1 MAPTNPIYR
10 LFGHSPIGPLQAHMN
25 KVNQCVQT
33 LPAFFEG
40 VFNNDWQEAA
50 KQQAKIAELEREADE
65 LKKQLRL
72 NLPRSLFLPV
82 QRGDLLE
89 MLTMQDKIANRA
101 KDIAGIILGRQLKFP
116 PEIVTHYSDL
126 LKRCLDATSQ
136 AHKAISELDSLLE
149 AGFRGHEANLVEEMI
164 HILDDIEND
173 TDAIQVRVR
182 RQLYELEK
190 DLLPVNVVF
199 LYKVIE
205 WTGDLADR
213 AQLVGGQLE
222 LMLAR

>member
-1 MAPTNPIYR
+1 MPTNPIYR
-10 LFGHSPIGPLQAHMN
+10 LFGHSPIGPLQAHMD
-25 KVNQCVQT
+25 KVNQCAQL
-33 LPAFFEG
+33 LPAFFDA
-40 VFNNDWQEAA
+40 VFANDWPEAA

-72 NLPRSLFLPV
+72 NLPRSLFLPI

-89 MLTMQDKIANRA
+89 MLTLQDKIANKS

-116 PEIVTHYSDL
+116 PEIISQYTDL

-149 AGFRGHEANLVEEMI
+149 AGFRGYEANLVEEMI
-164 HILDDIEND
+164 HTLDDIEND
-173 TDAIQVRVR
+173 TDTIQVRVR
-182 RQLYELEK
+182 KQLYELEK
-190 DLLPVNVVF
+190 DLPPVDVIF
-199 LYKVIE
+199 LYKIIE

-213 AQLVGGQLE
+213 AQQVGGQLE

>member
-1 MAPTNPIYR
+1 MVPMNPIYR
-10 LFGHSPIGPLQAHMN
+10 LFAHSPIGPLQAHMD

-33 LPAFFEG
+33 LPQFFEA
-40 VFNNDWQEAA
+40 VFRNDWDEAA
-50 KQQAKIAELEREADE
+50 KQQGKVAELEREADE

-89 MLTMQDKIANRA
+89 MLTFQDKIANRA

-116 PEIVTHYSDL
+116 PEIVASYSAL
-126 LKRCLDATSQ
+126 LKRCLDATTQ

-149 AGFRGHEANLVEEMI
+149 TGFRGHEANLVEEMI
-164 HILDDIEND
+164 YTLDEIEND
-173 TDAIQVRVR
+173 TDAIQVQVR

-190 DLLPVNVVF
+190 EWEPVDVIF

-213 AQLVGGQLE
+213 AQQVGSQLE

>member
-1 MAPTNPIYR
+1 MISTNPIYR

-25 KVNQCVQT
+25 KVNQCAQT
-33 LPAFFEG
+33 LPVFFDA
-40 VFNNDWQEAA
+40 VFAHDWQEAA

-72 NLPRSLFLPV
+72 NLPRSLFLPI

-89 MLTMQDKIANRA
+89 MLTMQDKIANKA

-116 PEIVTHYSDL
+116 PQIVSQYTDL
-126 LKRCLDATSQ
+126 LKRCLAATSQ

-149 AGFRGHEANLVEEMI
+149 AGFRGYEANLVEEMI
-164 HILDDIEND
+164 HTLDDIEND

-182 RQLYELEK
+182 KQLYELEK
-190 DLLPVNVVF
+190 DLPPVNVIF

-213 AQLVGGQLE
+213 AQQVGGQLE

>member
-1 MAPTNPIYR
+1 MATNPIYR
-10 LFGHSPIGPLQAHMN
+10 LFGRSPIGPLQAHMD

-33 LPAFFEG
+33 LPAFFEA
-40 VFNNDWQEAA
+40 VFNDDWQEAA
-50 KQQAKIAELEREADE
+50 KQQAKISELEREADE

-72 NLPRSLFLPV
+72 NLPRNLFLPV

-89 MLTMQDKIANRA
+89 MLTTQDKIANRA

-116 PEIVTHYSDL
+116 PKIVTHYSDL
-126 LKRCLDATSQ
+126 LKRCLDATTQ

-149 AGFRGHEANLVEEMI
+149 AGFGGHEANLVEEMI
-164 HILDDIEND
+164 HTLDDIEND

-190 DLLPVNVVF
+190 DLLPVNVIF

-213 AQLVGGQLE
+213 AQVVGGQLE

>member
-1 MAPTNPIYR
+1 MMHSNPIYR
-10 LFGHSPIGPLQAHMN
+10 LFGNSPIGPLQAHMN
-25 KVNQCVQT
+25 KVNHCAQT
-33 LPAFFEG
+33 LPVFFEA
-40 VFNNDWQEAA
+40 VFANNWEEANR
-50 KQQAKIAELEREADE
+50 QQAKVAELEREADE
-65 LKKQLRL
+65 LKKHLRL

-89 MLTMQDKIANRA
+89 LLTMQDRIANKS

-116 PEIVTHYSDL
+116 PQIITLYSEL
-126 LKRCLDATSQ
+126 LKRCLDATTQ

-149 AGFRGHEANLVEEMI
+149 AGFRGYEANLVEEMV
-164 HILDDIEND
+164 HTLDDIEND

-182 RQLYELEK
+182 KQLYELEK
-190 DLLPVNVVF
+190 DLLPVDVIF

-213 AQLVGGQLE
+213 AQQVGGQLE